1 MDETKMDEKVTV
13 LARDNWNKDRERM
26 AIETPNWPMPAWSR
40 APAWRRRPYVLAAQD
55 GKHPDD

>member
-1 MDETKMDEKVTV
+1 MDEKVTV
-13 LARDNWNKDRERM
+13 LARDNWDKDRERM